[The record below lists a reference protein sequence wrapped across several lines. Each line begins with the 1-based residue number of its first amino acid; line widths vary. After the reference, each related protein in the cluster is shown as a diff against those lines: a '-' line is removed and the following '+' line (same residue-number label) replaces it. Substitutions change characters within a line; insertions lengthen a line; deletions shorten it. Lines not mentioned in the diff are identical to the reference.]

1 MTRQILLKKKKK
13 RIIKKK
19 KGYVFSQARNIPVSA
34 QNGTFWAKN
43 DDF

>member
-1 MTRQILLKKKKK
+1 MTRQILFKKKK
-13 RIIKKK
+13 RKNKKEK